1 MAEQTNRTLVCS
13 VLFMDI
19 VGYSK
24 HGVDEQV
31 RLKRK
36 LNTVLNEALDQVPPN
51 ERIAVDTGDG
61 AAISFLE
68 NPEAA
73 LFAALVVLDH
83 AAEVRVRMGIN
94 LGPVTLMSDI
104 NGRDNMVGDGINA
117 AERVMSFATDG
128 QLLVSRSF
136 YEVVRHLSHEYADL
150 FREQTPVADK
160 HGRYHEIYAVSE
172 AVRVGRRVAQTHAR
186 FKQERRT
193 APAPASDGGPP
204 KVFDAGT
211 HLVVSGFSEAA
222 VRETLARL
230 ESQGHTILS
239 PVVQVG
245 SKWLASVS
253 NPKVSVEATVEEFGF
268 KRVITGPTREAVQ
281 LKLQDLVE
289 RGWVVVRKPEL
300 ADGVWSAVC
309 ERL

>member
-1 MAEQTNRTLVCS
+1 MAEQVNRTLVCS
-13 VLFMDI
+13 VLFLDI
-19 VGYSK
+19 AGYST

-31 RLKRK
+31 RIKRT
-36 LNTVLNEALDQVPPN
+36 LNKVLNEALDQVPPS
-51 ERIAVDTGDG
+51 ERIVIDTGDG

-83 AAEVRVRMGIN
+83 AGEVPVRIGIN
-94 LGPVTLMSDI
+94 LGPVTLMQDI
-104 NGRDNMVGDGINA
+104 NGRDNVVGDGINA
-117 AERVMSFATDG
+117 AERVMSFAKDG

-150 FREQTPVADK
+150 FREQTPVSDK

-186 FKQERRT
+186 FKEERRT
-193 APAPASDGGPP
+193 APVATESTPP
-204 KVFDAGT
+204 RVFDAGT
-211 HLVVSGFSEAA
+211 HLVVSGYSELA
-222 VRETLARL
+222 VRDVLRQL
-230 ESQGHTILS
+230 EAEGNKLLS

-253 NPKVSVEATVEEFGF
+253 NPKLTEEAKVEELGF
-268 KRVITGPTREAVQ
+268 KRIVTGPTKESVQ
-281 LKLQDLVE
+281 VKLQDLVD
-289 RGWVVVRKPEL
+289 RGSIVVQPPEL
-300 ADGVWSAVC
+300 TDGLWTAVC

>member
-1 MAEQTNRTLVCS
+1 MTEQANRTLVCS
-13 VLFMDI
+13 VLFLDI
-19 VGYSK
+19 VDYST

-31 RLKRK
+31 RLKRR
-36 LNTVLNEALDQVPPN
+36 LNSVLHEALDQVPSD
-51 ERIAVDTGDG
+51 ERIVIDTGDG

-83 AAEVRVRMGIN
+83 ASEVPVRIGIN
-94 LGPVTLMSDI
+94 LGPVTLMQDI

-117 AERVMSFATDG
+117 AERVMSFAKDG

-150 FREQTPVADK
+150 FREQTPVSDK

-186 FKQERRT
+186 FKEERRA
-193 APAPASDGGPP
+193 APVVTQATPP
-204 KVFDAGT
+204 RVFDAGT
-211 HLVVSGFSEAA
+211 HLVVSGYSEIA
-222 VRETLARL
+222 VRELVRQLDAEGSKL
-230 ESQGHTILS
+230 LS
-239 PVVQVG
+239 PVVQIG

-253 NPKVSVEATVEEFGF
+253 NPKLKEEAKVEELGF
-268 KRVITGPTREAVQ
+268 KRIVTGPTKESVQ
-281 LKLQDLVE
+281 VKLQDLVD
-289 RGWVVVRKPEL
+289 RGSTVVQPPEL
-300 ADGVWSAVC
+300 TDGLWTAVC

>member
-1 MAEQTNRTLVCS
+1 MTEQANRTLVCS
-13 VLFMDI
+13 VLFLDI

-31 RLKRK
+31 RLKRQLHK
-36 LNTVLNEALDQVPPN
+36 VLNEALDQVPAN

-83 AAEVRVRMGIN
+83 SSEVPVRMGIN
-94 LGPVTLMSDI
+94 LGPVTLMQDI
-104 NGRDNMVGDGINA
+104 NARDNMVGDGINA
-117 AERVMSFATDG
+117 AERVMSFAADG

-136 YEVVRHLSHEYADL
+136 YDVVKHLSHEYADL

-172 AVRVGRRVAQTHAR
+172 AVRVGRRVARTHAR
-186 FKQERRT
+186 FKQERRA
-193 APAPASDGGPP
+193 APAPTDASPP

-211 HLVVSGFSEAA
+211 HFVVSGFSEAA
-222 VRETLARL
+222 VRETLRKL
-230 ESQGHTILS
+230 ESNGHQLLS

-253 NPKVSVEATVEEFGF
+253 NPRLAVAAKVEEFGF

-281 LKLQDLVE
+281 LKLQDLLE
-289 RGWVVVRKPEL
+289 HGSTVVQPPEL
-300 ADGVWSAVC
+300 EDGLWTAVC
-309 ERL
+309 ERI

>member
-1 MAEQTNRTLVCS
+1 MSEQSDRTLVCS
-13 VLFMDI
+13 VLFLDV
-19 VGYSK
+19 VGYST

-31 RLKRK
+31 RVKRK
-36 LNTVLNEALDQVPPN
+36 LNKVMNDALDQVPPS
-51 ERIAVDTGDG
+51 ERIIVDTGDG

-83 AAEVRVRMGIN
+83 ASEVSVRMGIN
-94 LGPVTLMSDI
+94 LGPVTLMQDI

-117 AERVMSFATDG
+117 AERVMSFAKDG

-150 FREQTPVADK
+150 FREQTPVSDK

-172 AVRVGRRVAQTHAR
+172 AVRVGRRVAHTHAR
-186 FKQERRT
+186 FKEERRA
-193 APAPASDGGPP
+193 APAPTEITPP
-204 KVFDAGT
+204 RVFDAGT
-211 HLVVSGFSEAA
+211 HLVVSGYTELA
-222 VRETLARL
+222 VREVLRQL
-230 ESQGHTILS
+230 EAEGNKLLS

-253 NPKVSVEATVEEFGF
+253 NPRLSEEAKVEELGF
-268 KRVITGPTREAVQ
+268 KRIVTGPTKESVQ
-281 LKLQDLVE
+281 VKLQDLVD
-289 RGWVVVRKPEL
+289 RGSTVVQAPEL
-300 ADGVWSAVC
+300 ADGLWTAVC

>member
-1 MAEQTNRTLVCS
+1 MTEPANRTLVCS
-13 VLFMDI
+13 VLFLDI
-19 VGYSK
+19 VGYSM

-31 RLKRK
+31 RLKRR
-36 LNTVLNEALDQVPPN
+36 LNMVLNEALDQVPPD
-51 ERIAVDTGDG
+51 ERIIIDTGDG

-83 AAEVRVRMGIN
+83 AGEVPVRIGIN
-94 LGPVTLMSDI
+94 LGPVTLMQDI

-117 AERVMSFATDG
+117 AERVMSFAKDG

-136 YEVVRHLSHEYADL
+136 YDVVRHLSHEYADL
-150 FREQTPVADK
+150 FREQTPVSDK

-172 AVRVGRRVAQTHAR
+172 AVRVGRRVARTHAR
-186 FKQERRT
+186 FKEERRA
-193 APAPASDGGPP
+193 APVTTDSTPP
-204 KVFDAGT
+204 RVFDAGT
-211 HLVVSGFSEAA
+211 HFVVSGYSETA
-222 VRETLARL
+222 VREVVRQLDAEGNKL
-230 ESQGHTILS
+230 LS

-253 NPKVSVEATVEEFGF
+253 NPKLKEEAKVQELGF
-268 KRVITGPTREAVQ
+268 KRIVTGPTKESVQ
-281 LKLQDLVE
+281 VKLQDLVD
-289 RGWVVVRKPEL
+289 RGSTVVQPPEL
-300 ADGVWSAVC
+300 ADGLWTAVC

>member
-1 MAEQTNRTLVCS
+1 MERTLVCS
-13 VLFMDI
+13 VLFLDI
-19 VGYSK
+19 VGYSM

-36 LNTVLNEALDQVPPN
+36 LNGVLNDALDQVPPSD
-51 ERIAVDTGDG
+51 RITVDTGDG

-83 AAEVRVRMGIN
+83 AAEVPVRMGIN
-94 LGPVTLMSDI
+94 LGPVTLMHDI

-117 AERVMSFATDG
+117 AERVMSFAKDG

-150 FREQTPVADK
+150 LREQTPVSDK
-160 HGRYHEIYAVSE
+160 HGRYHEIYAMSE

-186 FKQERRT
+186 FKEERRA
-193 APAPASDGGPP
+193 APAPSESTPP

-211 HLVVSGFSEAA
+211 HLVVSGYSEAA
-222 VRETLARL
+222 VREALGKLEAEGNRL
-230 ESQGHTILS
+230 LS

-253 NPKVSVEATVEEFGF
+253 NPKLTVEAKVEELGF
-268 KRVITGPTREAVQ
+268 KRIITGPTKESVQ
-281 LKLQDLVE
+281 VKLQDLID
-289 RGWVVVRKPEL
+289 RGSTVVQPPEL
-300 ADGVWSAVC
+300 ADGMWTAVC